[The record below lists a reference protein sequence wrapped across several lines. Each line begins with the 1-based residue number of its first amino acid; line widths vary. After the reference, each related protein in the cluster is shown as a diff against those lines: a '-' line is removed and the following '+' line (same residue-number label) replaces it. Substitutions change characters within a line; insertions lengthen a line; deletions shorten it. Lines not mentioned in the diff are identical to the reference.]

1 MQTMQIAVDFI
12 APHVKVLRQNQY
24 KALKHDITSEGLTN
38 PIIVMPNSRIN
49 YDEAIRNVENI
60 VEYDTKKQLLA
71 YNGNQR
77 LSIIEELGYYTVSC
91 FIVDNVRHAHILQ
104 LQLQNGIIINEP
116 AS

>member
-1 MQTMQIAVDFI
+1 MQTMQVAIEFI
-12 APHVKVLRQNQY
+12 ALHVKVQRQKQY
-24 KALKHDITSEGLTN
+24 KALKQDITSEGLTN

-49 YDEAIRNVENI
+49 YDEAIRNVQNI
-60 VEYDTKKQLLA
+60 DEYKPNRQLLA

-77 LSIIEELGYYTVSC
+77 LSILEELGYYSVTC

-104 LQLQNGIIINEP
+104 LQLQNGIIINEL

>member
-1 MQTMQIAVDFI
+1 MQIAVDFI
-12 APHVKVLRQNQY
+12 APHVEVLHRNQY

-49 YDEAIRNVENI
+49 YDEAIRNVQNI
-60 VEYDTKKQLLA
+60 DEYKPNRQLLA

-77 LSIIEELGYYTVSC
+77 LSILEELGYYSVTC
-91 FIVDNVRHAHILQ
+91 FIVDNGRHAHILQ